1 MYPLVCCMCHD
12 CGHVQLQCVT
22 DPLQRYTLY
31 DYSYTS
37 ANSALSRGH
46 WDECADTVS
55 KAVSLKPGDLVVE
68 VGSNDGYLAQQLAV
82 NHGAQVVGV
91 DPSPAMAALA
101 KSRGV
106 DTIVA
111 LFGDGVDRMISDKY
125 GHPKLVVANNVLN
138 HANDPLGFVKAVA
151 NLIDVDGWFVFEVLY
166 WQSSVSKGHFDQV
179 YHEHVSHFTVHS
191 LRALLRRVGLILV
204 SVEFINYHGG
214 SLRVFA
220 RSAKAAME
228 SIEAQHWEDDEVAQG
243 LFLLSKYDMW
253 RKSMEHQRDAFL
265 KRVYDLRSS
274 NKRIV
279 AIGAA
284 AKGNTV
290 LTYYGLN
297 RFVVDCL
304 TDASPT
310 KQGKFTPLTRVPI
323 VADSEL
329 SRYPDGVYA
338 IVLAWNISEL
348 LRANLS
354 ALNSRIAY
362 LDLPGAK

>member
-1 MYPLVCCMCHD
+1 
-12 CGHVQLQCVT
+12 
-22 DPLQRYTLY
+22 
-31 DYSYTS
+31 
-37 ANSALSRGH
+37 
-46 WDECADTVS
+46 
-55 KAVSLKPGDLVVE
+55 
-68 VGSNDGYLAQQLAV
+68 
-82 NHGAQVVGV
+82 
-91 DPSPAMAALA
+91 
-101 KSRGV
+101 
-106 DTIVA
+106 
-111 LFGDGVDRMISDKY
+111 
-125 GHPKLVVANNVLN
+125 
-138 HANDPLGFVKAVA
+138 
-151 NLIDVDGWFVFEVLY
+151 
-166 WQSSVSKGHFDQV
+166 
-179 YHEHVSHFTVHS
+179 
-191 LRALLRRVGLILV
+191 
-204 SVEFINYHGG
+204 
-214 SLRVFA
+214 
-220 RSAKAAME
+220 
-228 SIEAQHWEDDEVAQG
+228 
-243 LFLLSKYDMW
+243 MW